1 MSLSRRDF
9 MKVVSSTAVATGLIG
24 CGSDDNE
31 SVAVSFVHG
40 VASGD
45 PTQTQVIIWT
55 RVTTAAS
62 YVDVSWQVASDMEFL
77 NVVQSGIFTTDTGRD
92 FTVKVDVQN
101 LNANSQYYYRFMVGE
116 MMSEVGQTQ
125 TLPED
130 GVEKASMAVVSCA
143 NYPAGY
149 FHVYR
154 EILNQHE
161 QSPFDVV
168 LHLGD
173 YIYEYGAGGYASE
186 DAAAL
191 GREPSKGTECIT
203 LDDYR
208 KRYAQYRQDAD
219 LQALHA
225 KLPMIAVWDDHELA
239 NDTWKNGA
247 ENHQDDEG
255 SFIDRR
261 AAAAAAWTEW
271 LPVRENTF
279 SNMLIY
285 RQFSFGNLVNLMM
298 LDTRLVGRDKPLD
311 YFSLSAPTMEAIGGL
326 VAQSRSA
333 PTMEAIG
340 GLVAQSRSADRE
352 LLGTEQL
359 AWLMNEFNTHDA
371 KWNVLGQQVLMSR
384 MELPSSV
391 MTAMFQ
397 LFTSTEEKKTE
408 ALLAVN
414 TAITGYLADPSADP
428 ISLPYNLDAWDGY
441 YVEREKVYQLAKASS
456 GNFVC
461 LAGDTHNAW
470 ASELKDVSNNP
481 IGVEFA
487 TSSVSS
493 PGLEEYLALDPV
505 AIAQMEYTLPHLV
518 SELQWA
524 DIKQRGFMRVTFT
537 ADAAQSTWYL
547 VSTIKDKKYQVTT
560 KSASTTNGTTLDII

>member
-1 MSLSRRDF
+1 MSISRRDF
-9 MKVVSSTAVATGLIG
+9 MKAVSSTAVTAGLIG
-24 CGSDDNE
+24 CGSDSSE
-31 SVAVSFVHG
+31 LVVGSFDYG

-55 RVTTAAS
+55 RVTTDADYA
-62 YVDVSWQVASDMEFL
+62 DVTWQVASDEGFSD
-77 NVVQSGIFTTDTGRD
+77 VVQSGVFTTDTSRD
-92 FTVKVDVQN
+92 FTVKVDVKN
-101 LNANSQYYYRFMVGE
+101 LIPNAYYYYRFMVGE
-116 MMSEVGQTQ
+116 VVSGVGETK
-125 TLPED
+125 TLPDES
-130 GVEKASMAVVSCA
+130 VEQASMAVVSCA

-149 FHVYR
+149 FNVYR

-161 QSPFDVV
+161 EASFDVV

-186 DAAAL
+186 DAETLDRVA
-191 GREPSKGTECIT
+191 SKGTECVT

-239 NDTWKNGA
+239 NDAWKEGA

-255 SFIDRR
+255 SFNDRR

-271 LPVRENTF
+271 LPVREN
-279 SNMLIY
+279 SYSSMLIY

-298 LDTRLVGRDKPLD
+298 LDTRLVGRDEPLD
-311 YFSLSAPTMEAIGGL
+311 YFSLSEPSIEAIAGL
-326 VAQSRSA
+326 VAESRS
-333 PTMEAIG
+333 
-340 GLVAQSRSADRE
+340 VDRE
-352 LLGTEQL
+352 LLGSDQL
-359 AWLMNEFNTHDA
+359 AWLMNEFTTSNA
-371 KWNVLGQQVLMSR
+371 KWNVLGQQVLMSK

-397 LFTSTEEKKTE
+397 LFTATEDQQAA

-414 TAITGYLADPSADP
+414 TAITNYLSDPSSDP
-428 ISLPYNLDAWDGY
+428 VSLPYNLDAWDGY
-441 YVEREKVYQLAKASS
+441 YVEREKVYQLANASA

-470 ASELKDVSNNP
+470 ASALHDISGTPV
-481 IGVEFA
+481 GVEFA

-493 PGLEEYLALDPV
+493 PGLEAYLAMDSAV
-505 AIAQMEYTLPHLV
+505 TAQMEFTLPHLV
-518 SELQWA
+518 SELKWT
-524 DIKQRGFMRVTFT
+524 DVKQRGFMRVTFT
-537 ADAAQSTWYL
+537 PDNAQSTWYF
-547 VSTIKDKKYQVTT
+547 VSTIKSKDYQVTT
-560 KSASTTNGTTLDII
+560 KSASTTDGITLNIV

>member
-9 MKVVSSTAVATGLIG
+9 IKAVSSGAVATTLTA
-24 CGSDDNE
+24 CGSDD
-31 SVAVSFVHG
+31 SDATPTGSFEYG

-62 YVDVSWQVASDMEFL
+62 YVDVTWQVSRAEDFSTVE
-77 NVVQSGIFTTDTGRD
+77 QSGTFTTDTSRD

-101 LNANSQYYYRFMVGE
+101 LNPSTQYYYRFMVGE
-116 MMSEVGQTQ
+116 TTSIVGMTQ
-125 TLPED
+125 TLPEGSVD
-130 GVEKASMAVVSCA
+130 KASMAVVSCA

-149 FHVYR
+149 FNVYK
-154 EILNQHE
+154 EILKQHQTE
-161 QSPFDVV
+161 SFDVV

-186 DAAAL
+186 DAARL

-208 KRYAQYRQDAD
+208 KRYAQYRQDQD

-225 KLPMIAVWDDHELA
+225 ALPMIAVWDDHELA
-239 NDTWKNGA
+239 NDAWKNGA
-247 ENHQDDEG
+247 ENHQDNEG
-255 SFIDRR
+255 SFVDRR

-285 RQFSFGNLVNLMM
+285 RQFSFGDLINLMM
-298 LDTRLVGRDKPLD
+298 LDTRLVGRDQSLD
-311 YFSLSAPTMEAIGGL
+311 YFSLNAPTMD
-326 VAQSRSA
+326 S
-333 PTMEAIG
+333 IG

-359 AWLMNEFNTHDA
+359 AWLMNAFNSQDA

-391 MTAMFQ
+391 MLAMFQ
-397 LFTSTEEKKTE
+397 LFNATDEQKMD
-408 ALLAVN
+408 ALLTVN
-414 TAITGYLADPSADP
+414 SAISNYLADPSSDT
-428 ISLPYNLDAWDGY
+428 IKLPYNLDAWDGY
-441 YVEREKVYQLAKASS
+441 YVERERVYEIAKASE
-456 GNFVC
+456 GHFVC

-470 ASELKDVSNNP
+470 TSELKDVSNNP
-481 IGVEFA
+481 VGVEFA

-493 PGLEEYLALDPV
+493 PGLEEYLALEPV

-518 SELQWA
+518 SELQWT

-537 ADAAQSTWYL
+537 PEKAQSTWYML
-547 VSTIKDKKYQVTT
+547 SSVKDKNYQVTT
-560 KSASTTNGTTLDII
+560 KVASTTDGITLALE

>member
-31 SVAVSFVHG
+31 SVAVSFEHG

-55 RVTTAAS
+55 RVTIAAS
-62 YVDVSWQVASDMEFL
+62 YVDVSWQVASDMEFS
-77 NVVQSGIFTTDTGRD
+77 NVVQSGVFTTDTGRD

-333 PTMEAIG
+333 
-340 GLVAQSRSADRE
+340 DRE

-359 AWLMNEFNTHDA
+359 AWLMSEFNTHDA

-537 ADAAQSTWYL
+537 ADAAQSMWYL

>member
-9 MKVVSSTAVATGLIG
+9 IKAVSSGAVATTLTA
-24 CGSDDNE
+24 CGSDD
-31 SVAVSFVHG
+31 SDATPTGSFEYG

-62 YVDVSWQVASDMEFL
+62 YVDVTWQVSRSEDFSTVE
-77 NVVQSGIFTTDTGRD
+77 QSGTFTTDTSRD

-101 LNANSQYYYRFMVGE
+101 LNPSTQYYYRFMVGE
-116 MMSEVGQTQ
+116 TTSIVGMTQ
-125 TLPED
+125 TLPEGSVD
-130 GVEKASMAVVSCA
+130 KASMAVVSCA

-149 FHVYR
+149 FNVYK
-154 EILNQHE
+154 EILKQHQTE
-161 QSPFDVV
+161 SFDVV

-186 DAAAL
+186 DAARL

-208 KRYAQYRQDAD
+208 KRYAQYRQDQD

-225 KLPMIAVWDDHELA
+225 ALPMIAVWDDHELA
-239 NDTWKNGA
+239 NDAWKNGA
-247 ENHQDDEG
+247 ENHQDNEG
-255 SFIDRR
+255 SFVDRR

-285 RQFSFGNLVNLMM
+285 RQFSFGDLINLMM
-298 LDTRLVGRDKPLD
+298 LDTRLVGRDQPLD
-311 YFSLSAPTMEAIGGL
+311 YFSLSAPTMD
-326 VAQSRSA
+326 
-333 PTMEAIG
+333 AIG

-359 AWLMNEFNTHDA
+359 AWLMNAFNSQDA

-391 MTAMFQ
+391 MLAMFQ
-397 LFTSTEEKKTE
+397 LFNATDEQKMD

-414 TAITGYLADPSADP
+414 SAISNYLADPSSDT
-428 ISLPYNLDAWDGY
+428 IKLPYNLDAWDGY
-441 YVEREKVYQLAKASS
+441 YVERERVYEIAKASE
-456 GNFVC
+456 GHFVC

-470 ASELKDVSNNP
+470 TSELKDVSNNP
-481 IGVEFA
+481 VGVEFA

-493 PGLEEYLALDPV
+493 PGLEEYLALEPV

-518 SELQWA
+518 SELQWT

-537 ADAAQSTWYL
+537 PEKAQSTWYML
-547 VSTIKDKKYQVTT
+547 SSVKDKNYQVTT
-560 KSASTTNGTTLDII
+560 KMASTTDGVTLALE

>member
-9 MKVVSSTAVATGLIG
+9 IKAVSSGAVATTLTA
-24 CGSDDNE
+24 CGSDD
-31 SVAVSFVHG
+31 SDATPTGSFEYG

-62 YVDVSWQVASDMEFL
+62 YVDVTWQVSRSEDFSTVE
-77 NVVQSGIFTTDTGRD
+77 QSGTFTTDTSRD

-101 LNANSQYYYRFMVGE
+101 LNPSTQYYYRFMVGE
-116 MMSEVGQTQ
+116 TTSIVGMTQ
-125 TLPED
+125 TLPEGSVD
-130 GVEKASMAVVSCA
+130 KASMAVVSCA

-149 FHVYR
+149 FNVYK
-154 EILNQHE
+154 EILKQHQTE
-161 QSPFDVV
+161 SFDVV

-186 DAAAL
+186 DAARL

-208 KRYAQYRQDAD
+208 KRYAQYRQDQE

-225 KLPMIAVWDDHELA
+225 ALPMIAVWDDHELA
-239 NDTWKNGA
+239 NDAWKNGA
-247 ENHQDDEG
+247 ENHQNNEG
-255 SFIDRR
+255 SFVDRR

-285 RQFSFGNLVNLMM
+285 RQFSFGDLINLMM
-298 LDTRLVGRDKPLD
+298 LDTRLVGRDQPLD
-311 YFSLSAPTMEAIGGL
+311 YFSLNAPTMD
-326 VAQSRSA
+326 
-333 PTMEAIG
+333 AIG

-359 AWLMNEFNTHDA
+359 AWLMSAFNSQDA

-391 MTAMFQ
+391 MLAMFQ
-397 LFTSTEEKKTE
+397 LFNATDEQKMD

-414 TAITGYLADPSADP
+414 SAISNYLADPSSDT
-428 ISLPYNLDAWDGY
+428 IKLPYNLDAWDGY
-441 YVEREKVYQLAKASS
+441 YVERERVYEIAKASE
-456 GNFVC
+456 GHFVC

-470 ASELKDVSNNP
+470 TSELKDVSNNP
-481 IGVEFA
+481 VGVEFA

-493 PGLEEYLALDPV
+493 PGLEEYLALEPV

-518 SELQWA
+518 SELQWT

-537 ADAAQSTWYL
+537 PEKAQSTWYML
-547 VSTIKDKKYQVTT
+547 SSVKDKNYQVTT
-560 KSASTTNGTTLDII
+560 KMASTTDGVTLALE

>member
-77 NVVQSGIFTTDTGRD
+77 NVVQSGVFTTDTGRD

-101 LNANSQYYYRFMVGE
+101 LNANSQYYYRFIVGE

-130 GVEKASMAVVSCA
+130 GVDKASMAVVSCA

-191 GREPSKGTECIT
+191 GREPSKGAECIT

-298 LDTRLVGRDKPLD
+298 LDARLVGRDKPLD
-311 YFSLSAPTMEAIGGL
+311 YFSL
-326 VAQSRSA
+326 SA

>member
-31 SVAVSFVHG
+31 SVAVSFEHG

-62 YVDVSWQVASDMEFL
+62 YVDVTWQVASDMEFS
-77 NVVQSGIFTTDTGRD
+77 NVVQSGVFTTDTGRD

-333 PTMEAIG
+333 
-340 GLVAQSRSADRE
+340 DRE

>member
-31 SVAVSFVHG
+31 SVAVSFEHG

-55 RVTTAAS
+55 RVTTTAS
-62 YVDVSWQVASDMEFL
+62 YVDVSWQVASDMEFS
-77 NVVQSGIFTTDTGRD
+77 NVVQSGVFTTDTGRD

-101 LNANSQYYYRFMVGE
+101 LNANSQYYYRFIVGE

-191 GREPSKGTECIT
+191 GREPSKGAECIT

-285 RQFSFGNLVNLMM
+285 RQFSFGSLVNLMM

-311 YFSLSAPTMEAIGGL
+311 YFSL
-326 VAQSRSA
+326 SA

>member
-31 SVAVSFVHG
+31 SVAVSFEHG

-62 YVDVSWQVASDMEFL
+62 YVDVSWQVASDIEFL
-77 NVVQSGIFTTDTGRD
+77 NVVQSGVFTTDTGRD

-285 RQFSFGNLVNLMM
+285 RQFSFGSLVNLMM

-311 YFSLSAPTMEAIGGL
+311 YFSL
-326 VAQSRSA
+326 SA

-391 MTAMFQ
+391 MTVMFQ

>member
-31 SVAVSFVHG
+31 SVAVSFEHG

-62 YVDVSWQVASDMEFL
+62 YVDVSWQVASDMEFS
-77 NVVQSGIFTTDTGRD
+77 NVVQSGVFTTDTGRN

-101 LNANSQYYYRFMVGE
+101 LNANSQYYYRFIVGE

-191 GREPSKGTECIT
+191 GREPSKGAECIT

-333 PTMEAIG
+333 
-340 GLVAQSRSADRE
+340 DRE

-441 YVEREKVYQLAKASS
+441 YVEREKVYQLVKASS

-518 SELQWA
+518 SELKWA

>member
-31 SVAVSFVHG
+31 SVAVSFEHG

-55 RVTTAAS
+55 RATTAAS
-62 YVDVSWQVASDMEFL
+62 YVDVSWQVASDMEFS
-77 NVVQSGIFTTDTGRD
+77 NVVQSGVFTTDTGRD

-101 LNANSQYYYRFMVGE
+101 LNANSQYYYRFIVGE

-191 GREPSKGTECIT
+191 GREPSKGAECIT

-333 PTMEAIG
+333 
-340 GLVAQSRSADRE
+340 DRE

-359 AWLMNEFNTHDA
+359 AWLMKEFNTHDA

-518 SELQWA
+518 SELKWA

>member
-31 SVAVSFVHG
+31 SVAVSFEHG

-62 YVDVSWQVASDMEFL
+62 YVDVTWQVASDVEFS
-77 NVVQSGIFTTDTGRD
+77 NVVQSGVFTTDTGRD

-101 LNANSQYYYRFMVGE
+101 LNANSQYYYRFIVGE

-255 SFIDRR
+255 RFIDRR

-333 PTMEAIG
+333 
-340 GLVAQSRSADRE
+340 DRE

-359 AWLMNEFNTHDA
+359 AWLMKEFNTHDA

-537 ADAAQSTWYL
+537 ADAAQSTWCL

>member
-31 SVAVSFVHG
+31 SVAVSFEHG

-62 YVDVSWQVASDMEFL
+62 YVDVSWQVASDMEFS
-77 NVVQSGIFTTDTGRD
+77 NVVQSGVFTTDTGRD

-285 RQFSFGNLVNLMM
+285 RQFSFGSLVNLMM

-326 VAQSRSA
+326 V
-333 PTMEAIG
+333 
-340 GLVAQSRSADRE
+340 VQSRSADRE

-441 YVEREKVYQLAKASS
+441 YVEREKVYQLVKASS

-518 SELQWA
+518 SELKWA

>member
-31 SVAVSFVHG
+31 SVAVSFEHG

-55 RVTTAAS
+55 RVTTTAS
-62 YVDVSWQVASDMEFL
+62 YVDVSWQVASDMEFS
-77 NVVQSGIFTTDTGRD
+77 NVVQNGVFTTDTGRD

-311 YFSLSAPTMEAIGGL
+311 YFSLS
-326 VAQSRSA
+326 VA
-333 PTMEAIG
+333 TMEAIG

>member
-31 SVAVSFVHG
+31 SVAVSFEHG

-62 YVDVSWQVASDMEFL
+62 YVDVNWQVASDMEFS
-77 NVVQSGIFTTDTGRD
+77 NVVQTGVFTTDTGRD

-101 LNANSQYYYRFMVGE
+101 LNANSQYYYRFIVGE

-191 GREPSKGTECIT
+191 GREPSKGAECIT

-285 RQFSFGNLVNLMM
+285 RQFSFGSLVNLMM

-326 VAQSRSA
+326 V
-333 PTMEAIG
+333 
-340 GLVAQSRSADRE
+340 VQSRSADRE

-441 YVEREKVYQLAKASS
+441 YVEREKVYQLVKASS

-518 SELQWA
+518 SELKWA

-560 KSASTTNGTTLDII
+560 KSAFTTNGTTLDII

>member
-31 SVAVSFVHG
+31 SVAVSFEHG

-62 YVDVSWQVASDMEFL
+62 YVDVSWQVASDMEFS
-77 NVVQSGIFTTDTGRD
+77 NVVQSGVFTTDTGRD

-101 LNANSQYYYRFMVGE
+101 LNANSQYYYRFIVGE

-191 GREPSKGTECIT
+191 GREPSKGAECIT

-311 YFSLSAPTMEAIGGL
+311 YFSLS
-326 VAQSRSA
+326 V

-537 ADAAQSTWYL
+537 AEAAQSTWYL

>member
-9 MKVVSSTAVATGLIG
+9 IKAVSSGAVATTLTA
-24 CGSDDNE
+24 CGSDD
-31 SVAVSFVHG
+31 SDATPTGSFEYG

-62 YVDVSWQVASDMEFL
+62 YVDVTWQVSRSEDFSTVE
-77 NVVQSGIFTTDTGRD
+77 QSGTFTTDTSRD

-101 LNANSQYYYRFMVGE
+101 LNPSTQYYYRFMVGE
-116 MMSEVGQTQ
+116 TTSIVGMTQ
-125 TLPED
+125 TLPEGSVD
-130 GVEKASMAVVSCA
+130 KASMAVVSCA

-149 FHVYR
+149 FNVYK
-154 EILNQHE
+154 EILKQHQTE
-161 QSPFDVV
+161 SFDVV

-186 DAAAL
+186 DAARL

-208 KRYAQYRQDAD
+208 KRYAQYRQDQD

-225 KLPMIAVWDDHELA
+225 ALPMIAVWDDHELA
-239 NDTWKNGA
+239 NDAWKNGA
-247 ENHQDDEG
+247 ENHQDNEG
-255 SFIDRR
+255 SFVDRR

-285 RQFSFGNLVNLMM
+285 RQFSFGDLINLMM
-298 LDTRLVGRDKPLD
+298 LDTRLVGRDQPLD
-311 YFSLSAPTMEAIGGL
+311 YFSLNAPTMD
-326 VAQSRSA
+326 
-333 PTMEAIG
+333 AIG

-359 AWLMNEFNTHDA
+359 AWLMNAFNSQDA
-371 KWNVLGQQVLMSR
+371 KWNILGQQVLMSR

-391 MTAMFQ
+391 MLAMFQ
-397 LFTSTEEKKTE
+397 LFNATDEQKMD

-414 TAITGYLADPSADP
+414 SAISNYLADPSSDT
-428 ISLPYNLDAWDGY
+428 IKLPYNLDAWDGY
-441 YVEREKVYQLAKASS
+441 YVERERVYEIAKASE
-456 GNFVC
+456 GHFVC

-470 ASELKDVSNNP
+470 TSELKDVSNNP
-481 IGVEFA
+481 VGVEFA

-493 PGLEEYLALDPV
+493 PGLEEYLALEPV

-518 SELQWA
+518 SELQWT

-537 ADAAQSTWYL
+537 PEKAQSTWYML
-547 VSTIKDKKYQVTT
+547 SSVKDKNYQVTT
-560 KSASTTNGTTLDII
+560 KVASTTDGITLALE

>member
-9 MKVVSSTAVATGLIG
+9 IKAVSSGAVATTLTA
-24 CGSDDNE
+24 CGSDD
-31 SVAVSFVHG
+31 SDATPTGSFEYG

-62 YVDVSWQVASDMEFL
+62 YVDVTWQVSRSEDFSTVE
-77 NVVQSGIFTTDTGRD
+77 QSGTFTTDTSRD

-101 LNANSQYYYRFMVGE
+101 LNPSTQYYYRFMVGE
-116 MMSEVGQTQ
+116 TTSIVGMTQ
-125 TLPED
+125 TLPEGSVD
-130 GVEKASMAVVSCA
+130 KASMAVVSCA

-149 FHVYR
+149 FNVYK
-154 EILNQHE
+154 EILKQHQTE
-161 QSPFDVV
+161 SFDVV

-186 DAAAL
+186 DAARL

-208 KRYAQYRQDAD
+208 KRYAQYRQDQE

-225 KLPMIAVWDDHELA
+225 ALPMIAVWDDHELA
-239 NDTWKNGA
+239 NDAWKNGA
-247 ENHQDDEG
+247 ENHQNNEG
-255 SFIDRR
+255 SFVDRR

-285 RQFSFGNLVNLMM
+285 RQFSFGDLINLMM
-298 LDTRLVGRDKPLD
+298 LDTRLVGRDQPLD
-311 YFSLSAPTMEAIGGL
+311 YFSLNAPTMD
-326 VAQSRSA
+326 
-333 PTMEAIG
+333 AIG

-359 AWLMNEFNTHDA
+359 AWLMNAFNSQDA

-391 MTAMFQ
+391 MLAMFQ
-397 LFTSTEEKKTE
+397 LFNATDEQKMD

-414 TAITGYLADPSADP
+414 SAISNYLADPSSDT
-428 ISLPYNLDAWDGY
+428 IKLPYNLDAWDGY
-441 YVEREKVYQLAKASS
+441 YVERERVYEIAKASE
-456 GNFVC
+456 GHFVC

-470 ASELKDVSNNP
+470 TSELKDVSNNP
-481 IGVEFA
+481 VGVEFA

-493 PGLEEYLALDPV
+493 PGLEEYLALEPV

-518 SELQWA
+518 SELQWT

-537 ADAAQSTWYL
+537 PEKAQSTWYML
-547 VSTIKDKKYQVTT
+547 SSVKDKNYQVTT
-560 KSASTTNGTTLDII
+560 KMASTTDGVTLALE

>member
-62 YVDVSWQVASDMEFL
+62 YVDVSWQVASDMEFS
-77 NVVQSGIFTTDTGRD
+77 NVVQSGVFTTDTGRD

-191 GREPSKGTECIT
+191 GREPSKGAECIT

-285 RQFSFGNLVNLMM
+285 RQFSFGSLVNLMM

-311 YFSLSAPTMEAIGGL
+311 YFSL
-326 VAQSRSA
+326 SA

-518 SELQWA
+518 SELKWA

>member
-9 MKVVSSTAVATGLIG
+9 IKAVSSGAVATTLTA
-24 CGSDDNE
+24 CGSDD
-31 SVAVSFVHG
+31 SDATPTGSFEYG

-62 YVDVSWQVASDMEFL
+62 YVDVTWQVSRSEDFSTVE
-77 NVVQSGIFTTDTGRD
+77 QSGTFTTDTSRD

-101 LNANSQYYYRFMVGE
+101 LNPSTQYYYRFMVGE
-116 MMSEVGQTQ
+116 TTSIVGMTQ
-125 TLPED
+125 TLPEGSVD
-130 GVEKASMAVVSCA
+130 KASMAVVSCA

-149 FHVYR
+149 FNVYK
-154 EILNQHE
+154 EILKQHQTE
-161 QSPFDVV
+161 SFDVV

-186 DAAAL
+186 DASRL

-208 KRYAQYRQDAD
+208 KRYAQYRQDQD

-225 KLPMIAVWDDHELA
+225 ALPMIAVWDDHELA
-239 NDTWKNGA
+239 NDAWKNGA
-247 ENHQDDEG
+247 ENHQDNEG
-255 SFIDRR
+255 SFVERR

-285 RQFSFGNLVNLMM
+285 RQFSFGDLINLMM
-298 LDTRLVGRDKPLD
+298 LDTRLVGRDQPLD
-311 YFSLSAPTMEAIGGL
+311 YFSLNAPTMD
-326 VAQSRSA
+326 
-333 PTMEAIG
+333 AIG

-359 AWLMNEFNTHDA
+359 AWLMNAFNSQDA

-391 MTAMFQ
+391 MLAMFQ
-397 LFTSTEEKKTE
+397 LFNATDEQKMD

-414 TAITGYLADPSADP
+414 SAISNYLADPSSDT
-428 ISLPYNLDAWDGY
+428 IKLPYNLDAWDGY
-441 YVEREKVYQLAKASS
+441 YVERERVYEIAKASE
-456 GNFVC
+456 GHFVC

-470 ASELKDVSNNP
+470 TSELKDVSNNP
-481 IGVEFA
+481 VGVEFA

-493 PGLEEYLALDPV
+493 PGLEEYLALEPV

-518 SELQWA
+518 SELQWT

-537 ADAAQSTWYL
+537 PEKAQSTWYML
-547 VSTIKDKKYQVTT
+547 SSVKDKNYQVTT
-560 KSASTTNGTTLDII
+560 KMASTTDGVTLALE

>member
-9 MKVVSSTAVATGLIG
+9 IKVVSSGAVATTLTA
-24 CGSDDNE
+24 CGSDDTNT
-31 SVAVSFVHG
+31 VTDASFEHG

-45 PTQTQVIIWT
+45 PTQTQVIIWS
-55 RVTTAAS
+55 RVTTEAS
-62 YVDVSWQVASDMEFL
+62 YVDVSWQVSATEDFSSIE
-77 NVVQSGIFTTDTGRD
+77 QSGTFATDTSRD

-101 LNANSQYYYRFMVGE
+101 LNPNTQYYYRFMVGE
-116 MMSEVGQTQ
+116 ASSIVGITQ
-125 TLPED
+125 TLPVGSVD
-130 GVEKASMAVVSCA
+130 KASMAVVSCA

-149 FHVYR
+149 FNVYK
-154 EILNQHE
+154 EILEQH
-161 QSPFDVV
+161 QKASFDVV

-208 KRYAQYRQDAD
+208 KRYAQYRQDED

-225 KLPMIAVWDDHELA
+225 ALPMIAIWDDHELA
-239 NDTWKNGA
+239 NDAWKEGA
-247 ENHQDDEG
+247 ENHHNSEG
-255 SFIDRR
+255 SFNDRR

-279 SNMLIY
+279 SSMLIY
-285 RQFSFGNLVNLMM
+285 RQFAFGDLINLMM
-298 LDTRLVGRDKPLD
+298 LDTRLVGRDQPLD
-311 YFSLSAPTMEAIGGL
+311 YFSLDAPTMEAIGGL
-326 VAQSRSA
+326 VAQSRS
-333 PTMEAIG
+333 TE
-340 GLVAQSRSADRE
+340 RE

-359 AWLMNEFNTHDA
+359 AWLMNAFNQEA

-391 MTAMFQ
+391 MLAMFQ
-397 LFTSTEEKKTE
+397 LFTATDEQKMD

-414 TAITGYLADPSADP
+414 NAIASYLADPSSDTVK
-428 ISLPYNLDAWDGY
+428 LPYNLDAWDGY
-441 YVEREKVYQLAKASS
+441 YVERERVYEIAKASS

-470 ASELKDVSNNP
+470 TSELKDVSNNP
-481 IGVEFA
+481 VGVEFA

-493 PGLEEYLALDPV
+493 PGLEEYLALEPV
-505 AIAQMEYTLPHLV
+505 AIAQMEYTLPNLV
-518 SELQWA
+518 SELQWT

-537 ADAAQSTWYL
+537 PEKAESTWYML
-547 VSTIKDKKYQVTT
+547 STIKDRNYQVT
-560 KSASTTNGTTLDII
+560 KKVASTSDGLTLDIE

>member
-31 SVAVSFVHG
+31 SVAVSFEHG

-55 RVTTAAS
+55 RVTTTAS
-62 YVDVSWQVASDMEFL
+62 YVDVSWQVASDMEFS
-77 NVVQSGIFTTDTGRD
+77 NVVQSGVFTTDTGRD

-311 YFSLSAPTMEAIGGL
+311 YFSLN
-326 VAQSRSA
+326 A

>member
-31 SVAVSFVHG
+31 SVAVSFEHG

-55 RVTTAAS
+55 RVTTTAS
-62 YVDVSWQVASDMEFL
+62 YVDVSWQVASDMEFS
-77 NVVQSGIFTTDTGRD
+77 NVVQSGVFTTDTGRD

-101 LNANSQYYYRFMVGE
+101 LNANSQYYYRFIVGE

-173 YIYEYGAGGYASE
+173 YIYEYGTGGYASE

-191 GREPSKGTECIT
+191 GREPSKGAECIT

-333 PTMEAIG
+333 
-340 GLVAQSRSADRE
+340 DRE

-359 AWLMNEFNTHDA
+359 AWLMKEFNTHDA

-428 ISLPYNLDAWDGY
+428 ISMPYNLDAWDGY

-518 SELQWA
+518 PELQWA

>member
-9 MKVVSSTAVATGLIG
+9 IKAVSSGAVATTLTA
-24 CGSDDNE
+24 CGSDDKNT
-31 SVAVSFVHG
+31 VTAASFEHG

-55 RVTTAAS
+55 RVTTEAS
-62 YVDVSWQVASDMEFL
+62 YVDVSWQVSATEDFSSIE
-77 NVVQSGIFTTDTGRD
+77 QSGTFATDTSRD

-101 LNANSQYYYRFMVGE
+101 LNPNTQYYYRFMVGE
-116 MMSEVGQTQ
+116 ASSIVGITQ
-125 TLPED
+125 TLPEGSVD
-130 GVEKASMAVVSCA
+130 KASMAVVSCA

-149 FHVYR
+149 FNVYK
-154 EILNQHE
+154 EILEQH
-161 QSPFDVV
+161 QKASFDVV

-208 KRYAQYRQDAD
+208 KRYAQYRQDED

-225 KLPMIAVWDDHELA
+225 ALPMIAIWDDHELA
-239 NDTWKNGA
+239 NDAWKEGA
-247 ENHQDDEG
+247 ENHHNSEG
-255 SFIDRR
+255 SFNDRR

-285 RQFSFGNLVNLMM
+285 RQFAFGDLINLMM
-298 LDTRLVGRDKPLD
+298 LDTRLVGRDQPLD
-311 YFSLSAPTMEAIGGL
+311 YFSLDAPTMEAIGGL
-326 VAQSRSA
+326 VAQSRS
-333 PTMEAIG
+333 TE
-340 GLVAQSRSADRE
+340 RE

-359 AWLMNEFNTHDA
+359 AWLMNAFNQEA

-391 MTAMFQ
+391 MLAMFQ
-397 LFTSTEEKKTE
+397 LFTATDEQKMD

-414 TAITGYLADPSADP
+414 NAIASYLADPSSDTVK
-428 ISLPYNLDAWDGY
+428 LPYNLDAWDGY
-441 YVEREKVYQLAKASS
+441 YVERERVYEIAKASS

-470 ASELKDVSNNP
+470 TSELKDVSNNP
-481 IGVEFA
+481 VGVEFA

-493 PGLEEYLALDPV
+493 PGLEEYLALEPV
-505 AIAQMEYTLPHLV
+505 AIAQMEYTLPNLV
-518 SELQWA
+518 SELQWT

-537 ADAAQSTWYL
+537 PEKAESTWYML
-547 VSTIKDKKYQVTT
+547 STIKDRNYQVTT
-560 KSASTTNGTTLDII
+560 KMASTSDGFTLDIE

>member
-31 SVAVSFVHG
+31 SVAVSFEHG

-55 RVTTAAS
+55 RVTTTAS
-62 YVDVSWQVASDMEFL
+62 YVDVSWQVASDMEFS
-77 NVVQSGIFTTDTGRD
+77 NVVQSGVFTTDTGRD

-311 YFSLSAPTMEAIGGL
+311 YFSLS
-326 VAQSRSA
+326 V

-359 AWLMNEFNTHDA
+359 AWLMNEFKTHDA

>member
-62 YVDVSWQVASDMEFL
+62 YVDVSWQVASDIEFL
-77 NVVQSGIFTTDTGRD
+77 NVVQSGVFTTDTGRD

-101 LNANSQYYYRFMVGE
+101 LNANSQYYYRFIVGE

-130 GVEKASMAVVSCA
+130 GVDKASMAVVSCA

-255 SFIDRR
+255 RFIDRR

-311 YFSLSAPTMEAIGGL
+311 YFSLS
-326 VAQSRSA
+326 V

-470 ASELKDVSNNP
+470 ASKLKDVSNNP

>member
-9 MKVVSSTAVATGLIG
+9 IKAVSSGAVATTLTA
-24 CGSDDNE
+24 CGSDD
-31 SVAVSFVHG
+31 SDATPTGSFEYG

-62 YVDVSWQVASDMEFL
+62 YVDVTWQVSRSEDFSTVE
-77 NVVQSGIFTTDTGRD
+77 QSGTFATDTSRD

-101 LNANSQYYYRFMVGE
+101 LNPSTQYYYRFMVGE
-116 MMSEVGQTQ
+116 TTSIVGMTQ
-125 TLPED
+125 TLPEGSVD
-130 GVEKASMAVVSCA
+130 KASMAVVSCA

-149 FHVYR
+149 FNVYK
-154 EILNQHE
+154 EILKQHQTE
-161 QSPFDVV
+161 SFDVV

-186 DAAAL
+186 DAARL

-208 KRYAQYRQDAD
+208 KRYAQYRQDQD

-225 KLPMIAVWDDHELA
+225 ALPMIAVWDDHELA
-239 NDTWKNGA
+239 NDAWKNGA
-247 ENHQDDEG
+247 ENHQDNEG
-255 SFIDRR
+255 SFVDRR

-285 RQFSFGNLVNLMM
+285 RQFSFGDLINLMM
-298 LDTRLVGRDKPLD
+298 LDTRLVGRDQPLD
-311 YFSLSAPTMEAIGGL
+311 YFSLSAPTMD
-326 VAQSRSA
+326 
-333 PTMEAIG
+333 AIG

-359 AWLMNEFNTHDA
+359 AWLMNAFNSQDA
-371 KWNVLGQQVLMSR
+371 KWNILGQQVLMSR

-391 MTAMFQ
+391 MLAMFQ
-397 LFTSTEEKKTE
+397 LFNATDEQKMD

-414 TAITGYLADPSADP
+414 SAISNYLADPSSDT
-428 ISLPYNLDAWDGY
+428 IKLPYNLDAWDGY
-441 YVEREKVYQLAKASS
+441 YVERERVYEIAKASE
-456 GNFVC
+456 GHFVC

-470 ASELKDVSNNP
+470 TSELKDVSNNP
-481 IGVEFA
+481 VGVEFA

-493 PGLEEYLALDPV
+493 PGLEEYLALEPV

-518 SELQWA
+518 SELQWT

-537 ADAAQSTWYL
+537 PEKAQSTWYML
-547 VSTIKDKKYQVTT
+547 SSVKDKNYQVTT
-560 KSASTTNGTTLDII
+560 KMASTTDGVTLALE

>member
-31 SVAVSFVHG
+31 SVAVSFEHG

-62 YVDVSWQVASDMEFL
+62 YVDVSWQVASDMEFS
-77 NVVQSGIFTTDTGRD
+77 NVVQSGVFTTDTGRD

-173 YIYEYGAGGYASE
+173 YIYEYGTGGYASE

-191 GREPSKGTECIT
+191 GREPSKGAECIT

-326 VAQSRSA
+326 V
-333 PTMEAIG
+333 
-340 GLVAQSRSADRE
+340 VQSRSADRE

-359 AWLMNEFNTHDA
+359 AWLMKEFNTHDA

>member
-31 SVAVSFVHG
+31 SVAVSFEHG

-62 YVDVSWQVASDMEFL
+62 YVDVSWQVASDIEFL
-77 NVVQSGIFTTDTGRD
+77 NVVQSGVFTTDTGRD

-149 FHVYR
+149 FHVYH

-173 YIYEYGAGGYASE
+173 YIYEYGTGGYASE

-191 GREPSKGTECIT
+191 GREPSKGKECIT

-311 YFSLSAPTMEAIGGL
+311 YFSL
-326 VAQSRSA
+326 SA

>member
-31 SVAVSFVHG
+31 SVAVSFEHG

-62 YVDVSWQVASDMEFL
+62 YVDVSWQVASEMEFS
-77 NVVQSGIFTTDTGRD
+77 NVVQSGVFTTDTGRD

-101 LNANSQYYYRFMVGE
+101 LNANSQYYYRFIVGE

-191 GREPSKGTECIT
+191 GREPSKGAECIT

-311 YFSLSAPTMEAIGGL
+311 YFSL
-326 VAQSRSA
+326 SA

>member
-31 SVAVSFVHG
+31 SVAVSFEHG

-62 YVDVSWQVASDMEFL
+62 YVDVSWQVASDMEFS
-77 NVVQSGIFTTDTGRD
+77 NVVQSGVFTTDTGRD

-247 ENHQDDEG
+247 ENHQDDDG

-326 VAQSRSA
+326 VAQSR
-333 PTMEAIG
+333 I
-340 GLVAQSRSADRE
+340 ADRE

-518 SELQWA
+518 SELKWA

>member
-9 MKVVSSTAVATGLIG
+9 IKAVSSGAVATTLTA
-24 CGSDDNE
+24 CGSDD
-31 SVAVSFVHG
+31 SDATPTGSFEYG

-62 YVDVSWQVASDMEFL
+62 YVDVTWQVSRSEDFSTVE
-77 NVVQSGIFTTDTGRD
+77 QSGTFTTDTSRD

-101 LNANSQYYYRFMVGE
+101 LNPSTQYYYRFMVGE
-116 MMSEVGQTQ
+116 TTSIVGMTQ
-125 TLPED
+125 TLPEGSVD
-130 GVEKASMAVVSCA
+130 KASMAVVSCA

-149 FHVYR
+149 FNVYK
-154 EILNQHE
+154 EILKQHQTE
-161 QSPFDVV
+161 SFDVV

-186 DAAAL
+186 DAARL

-208 KRYAQYRQDAD
+208 KRYAQYRQDQD

-225 KLPMIAVWDDHELA
+225 ALPMIAVWDDHELA
-239 NDTWKNGA
+239 NDAWKNGA
-247 ENHQDDEG
+247 ENHQDNEG
-255 SFIDRR
+255 SFVDRR

-285 RQFSFGNLVNLMM
+285 RQFSFGDLINLMM
-298 LDTRLVGRDKPLD
+298 LDTRLVGRDQPLD
-311 YFSLSAPTMEAIGGL
+311 YFSLNAPTMD
-326 VAQSRSA
+326 
-333 PTMEAIG
+333 AIG

-359 AWLMNEFNTHDA
+359 AWLMNAFNSQDA

-391 MTAMFQ
+391 MLAMFQ
-397 LFTSTEEKKTE
+397 LFNATDEQKMD
-408 ALLAVN
+408 ALRAVN
-414 TAITGYLADPSADP
+414 SAISNYLADPSSDT
-428 ISLPYNLDAWDGY
+428 IKLPYNLDAWDGY
-441 YVEREKVYQLAKASS
+441 YVERERVYEIAKASE
-456 GNFVC
+456 GHFVC

-470 ASELKDVSNNP
+470 TSELKDVSNNP
-481 IGVEFA
+481 VGVEFA

-493 PGLEEYLALDPV
+493 PGLEEYLALEPV

-518 SELQWA
+518 SELQWT

-537 ADAAQSTWYL
+537 PEKAQSTWYML
-547 VSTIKDKKYQVTT
+547 SSVKDKNYQVTT
-560 KSASTTNGTTLDII
+560 KMASTTDGVTLALE

>member
-62 YVDVSWQVASDMEFL
+62 YVDVTWQVASDVEFS
-77 NVVQSGIFTTDTGRD
+77 NVVQSGVFTTDTGRD

-285 RQFSFGNLVNLMM
+285 RQFSFGSLVNLMM

-311 YFSLSAPTMEAIGGL
+311 YFSL
-326 VAQSRSA
+326 SA

-397 LFTSTEEKKTE
+397 LFMSTEEKKTE

>member
-9 MKVVSSTAVATGLIG
+9 IKAVSSGAVATTLTA
-24 CGSDDNE
+24 CGSDD
-31 SVAVSFVHG
+31 SDATPTGSFEYG

-62 YVDVSWQVASDMEFL
+62 YVDVTWQVSRSEDFSTVE
-77 NVVQSGIFTTDTGRD
+77 QSGTFTTDTSRD

-101 LNANSQYYYRFMVGE
+101 LNPSTQYYYRFMVGE
-116 MMSEVGQTQ
+116 TTSIVGMTQ
-125 TLPED
+125 TLPEGSVD
-130 GVEKASMAVVSCA
+130 KASMAVVSCA

-149 FHVYR
+149 FNVYK
-154 EILNQHE
+154 EILKQHQTE
-161 QSPFDVV
+161 SFDVV

-186 DAAAL
+186 DAARL

-208 KRYAQYRQDAD
+208 KRYAQYRQDQD

-225 KLPMIAVWDDHELA
+225 ALPMIAVWDDHELA
-239 NDTWKNGA
+239 NDAWKNGA
-247 ENHQDDEG
+247 ENHQDNEG
-255 SFIDRR
+255 SFVERR

-285 RQFSFGNLVNLMM
+285 RQFSFGDLINLMM
-298 LDTRLVGRDKPLD
+298 LDTRLVGRDQPLD
-311 YFSLSAPTMEAIGGL
+311 YFSLNAPTMD
-326 VAQSRSA
+326 
-333 PTMEAIG
+333 AIG

-359 AWLMNEFNTHDA
+359 AWLMNAFNSQDA

-391 MTAMFQ
+391 MLAMFQ
-397 LFTSTEEKKTE
+397 LFNATDEQKMD

-414 TAITGYLADPSADP
+414 SAISNYLADPSSDTTK
-428 ISLPYNLDAWDGY
+428 LPYNLDAWDGY
-441 YVEREKVYQLAKASS
+441 YVERERVYEIAKASE
-456 GNFVC
+456 GHFVC

-470 ASELKDVSNNP
+470 TSELKDVSNNP
-481 IGVEFA
+481 VGVEFA

-493 PGLEEYLALDPV
+493 PGLEEYLALEPV

-518 SELQWA
+518 SELQWT

-537 ADAAQSTWYL
+537 PEKAQSTWYML
-547 VSTIKDKKYQVTT
+547 SSVKDKNYQVTT
-560 KSASTTNGTTLDII
+560 KMASTTDGVTLALE

>member
-31 SVAVSFVHG
+31 SVAVSFEHG

-62 YVDVSWQVASDMEFL
+62 YVDVSWQVASDIEFL
-77 NVVQSGIFTTDTGRD
+77 NVVQSGVFTTDTGRD

-191 GREPSKGTECIT
+191 GREPSKGAECIT

-333 PTMEAIG
+333 
-340 GLVAQSRSADRE
+340 DRE

-359 AWLMNEFNTHDA
+359 AWLMKEFNTHDA

-518 SELQWA
+518 SELKWA

>member
-77 NVVQSGIFTTDTGRD
+77 NVVQSGVFTTDTGRD

-101 LNANSQYYYRFMVGE
+101 LNANSQYYYRFIVGE

-130 GVEKASMAVVSCA
+130 GVDKASMAVVSCA

-191 GREPSKGTECIT
+191 GREPSKGAECIT

-333 PTMEAIG
+333 N
-340 GLVAQSRSADRE
+340 RE

>member
-31 SVAVSFVHG
+31 SVAVSFEHG

-55 RVTTAAS
+55 RVTIAAS
-62 YVDVSWQVASDMEFL
+62 YVDVSWQVASDMEFS
-77 NVVQSGIFTTDTGRD
+77 NVVQSGVFTTDTGRD

-101 LNANSQYYYRFMVGE
+101 LNANSQYYYRFIVGE

-255 SFIDRR
+255 RFIDRR

-311 YFSLSAPTMEAIGGL
+311 YFSL
-326 VAQSRSA
+326 SA

-547 VSTIKDKKYQVTT
+547 VSTIKDKKYQVRT

>member
-1 MSLSRRDF
+1 M
-9 MKVVSSTAVATGLIG
+9 
-24 CGSDDNE
+24 
-31 SVAVSFVHG
+31 
-40 VASGD
+40 
-45 PTQTQVIIWT
+45 IIWT

-62 YVDVSWQVASDMEFL
+62 YVDVTWQVSRAEDFSTVE
-77 NVVQSGIFTTDTGRD
+77 QSGTFTTDTSRD

-101 LNANSQYYYRFMVGE
+101 LNPSTQYYYRFMVGE
-116 MMSEVGQTQ
+116 TTSIVGMTQ
-125 TLPED
+125 TLPEGSVD
-130 GVEKASMAVVSCA
+130 KASMAVVSCA

-149 FHVYR
+149 FNVYK
-154 EILNQHE
+154 EILKQHQTE
-161 QSPFDVV
+161 SFDVV

-186 DAAAL
+186 DAARL

-208 KRYAQYRQDAD
+208 KRYAQYRQDQD

-225 KLPMIAVWDDHELA
+225 ALPMIAVWDDHELA
-239 NDTWKNGA
+239 NDAWKNGA
-247 ENHQDDEG
+247 ENHQNNEG
-255 SFIDRR
+255 SFVDRR

-285 RQFSFGNLVNLMM
+285 RQFSFGDLINLMM
-298 LDTRLVGRDKPLD
+298 LDTRLVGRDQPLD
-311 YFSLSAPTMEAIGGL
+311 YFSLNAPTMD
-326 VAQSRSA
+326 
-333 PTMEAIG
+333 AIG

-359 AWLMNEFNTHDA
+359 AWLMNAFNSQDA

-391 MTAMFQ
+391 MLAMFQ
-397 LFTSTEEKKTE
+397 LFNATDEQKMD

-414 TAITGYLADPSADP
+414 SAISNYLADPSSDT
-428 ISLPYNLDAWDGY
+428 IKLPYNLDAWDGY
-441 YVEREKVYQLAKASS
+441 YVERERVYEIAKASE
-456 GNFVC
+456 GHFVC

-470 ASELKDVSNNP
+470 TSELKDVSNNP
-481 IGVEFA
+481 VGVEFA

-493 PGLEEYLALDPV
+493 PGLEEYLALEPV

-518 SELQWA
+518 SELQWT

-537 ADAAQSTWYL
+537 PEKAQSTWYML
-547 VSTIKDKKYQVTT
+547 SSVKDKNYQVTT
-560 KSASTTNGTTLDII
+560 KMASTTDGVTLALE

>member
-31 SVAVSFVHG
+31 SVAVSFEHG

-55 RVTTAAS
+55 RVTTTAS
-62 YVDVSWQVASDMEFL
+62 YVDVSWQVASDMEFS
-77 NVVQSGIFTTDTGRD
+77 NVVQSGVFTTDTGRD
-92 FTVKVDVQN
+92 FMVKVDVQN

-311 YFSLSAPTMEAIGGL
+311 YFSLN
-326 VAQSRSA
+326 A